1 MKRRILCASALSIAA
16 ANLIPL
22 RRVLAEVT
30 ADHDLAAVRTDGK
43 SVTLR
48 SAEIRE
54 LSSSLPGGVLLAG
67 QNGYDDTRRLWNGA
81 FDRHPALIARCTTAE
96 DVVHAI
102 NFARSH
108 SLLTAVRGG
117 GHSVSGQSS
126 CDGGLMID
134 LSPMKAIHVDAARRT
149 ARVEPGV
156 LLGDMDRATQAS
168 GLATTAGTVTHTG
181 VAGLTL
187 GGGIG
192 RLARKLGLACD
203 NLRSVEIVTADG
215 KQLRAS
221 SRENPDLFWGVRGG
235 GGNFGIVTAFEFQL
249 HPIGPKVY
257 AGTML
262 FPYAQAREILGAL
275 VEFAERAPDEMYLT
289 AFVGRMPDGL
299 AVGFES
305 CYCGAPDAGERLIAP
320 LRRLGK
326 PTLDALSAQPYVQVQ
341 ASTDG
346 LFPPG
351 RGYYIKSGFVSSVDP
366 KLIDEIVGRFE
377 GAPPW
382 VNNVLLIH
390 AGGAMGRRKP
400 DATAF
405 WNRHALHDLAVWA
418 SWDKS
423 SESSRDVVAV
433 RGFWQALEPYT
444 RGYYVNTDIPDDE
457 KRLRETYG
465 DNYPRL
471 VQLKNKYDPT
481 NLFRLNANIR
491 PST

>member
-1 MKRRILCASALSIAA
+1 MQRRTLCASALSIAA

-22 RRVLAEVT
+22 RRVLAQVT
-30 ADHDLAAVRTDGK
+30 TDHDLTAVRTDGK
-43 SVTLR
+43 SVTLTP
-48 SAEIRE
+48 AEIRE
-54 LSSSLPGGVLLAG
+54 LSSSLPGGVLTSG
-67 QNGYDDTRRLWNGA
+67 QNGYDDARRLWNGA
-81 FDRHPALIARCTTAE
+81 FDRHPALIVRCTSAT
-96 DVVHAI
+96 DVVHAVD
-102 NFARSH
+102 FARSH

-134 LSPMKAIHVDAARRT
+134 LSPMKAIHVNAESRT

-187 GGGIG
+187 GGGMG

-203 NLRSVEIVTADG
+203 NLRSVEIVTAEG

-221 SRENPDLFWGVRGG
+221 SQENADLFWGVRGG
-235 GGNFGIVTAFEFQL
+235 GGNFGIVTAFEFRL
-249 HPIGPKVY
+249 HPIGPIVL
-257 AGTML
+257 GGVTL
-262 FPYAQAREILGAL
+262 FPYTNAREVLGAL
-275 VEFAERAPDEMYLT
+275 AEFAERSPDEMYLT
-289 AFVGRMPDGL
+289 PFVARAKDGL
-299 AVGFES
+299 AVGFET
-305 CYCGAPDAGERLIAP
+305 CYCGTPEAGERLLAP
-320 LRRLGK
+320 IRRLGK
-326 PTLDALSAQPYVQVQ
+326 SVVDTVSAKPYVEVQ
-341 ASTDG
+341 AASDAV
-346 LFPPG
+346 FPPG
-351 RGYYIKSGFVSSVDP
+351 RGYYFKSGFVSSISP

-382 VNNVLLIH
+382 LHNIPLIH
-390 AGGAMGRRKP
+390 AGGAMGRVKP

-405 WNRHALHDLAVWA
+405 WNRHALHDVAVWA
-418 SWDKS
+418 AWDKA
-423 SESSRDVVAV
+423 SESDRDVVAV
-433 RGFWQALEPYT
+433 RGFWRALQPYT
-444 RGYYVNTDIPDDE
+444 SGYYVNTDIPDDE

-491 PST
+491 PTV